1 MLLLIMIIILINGI
15 LDIQE
20 SLSPSWTN
28 TRPDQT
34 RKEGRQAGDVG
45 GVWQRG
51 LCIYLGRL
59 LCDEINF
66 NKQTNNHNNHCW
78 LVVVAGLLG
87 CRSVGRSV
95 MGFNKVIAV

>member
-20 SLSPSWTN
+20 SHSPSWTII
-28 TRPDQT
+28 RPDQT

-78 LVVVAGLLG
+78 LVGGGGWSVGLQ
-87 CRSVGRSV
+87 VGRSFGD
-95 MGFNKVIAV
+95 GF